1 MPKNADTTI
10 LKCILTGMGNVG
22 KSTFLT
28 LLNDGIYNENIS
40 STIGVAFGTINLE
53 VDTRSTKLQVWDLA
67 GNEKYKNMVK
77 IYLRG
82 GRIVFLCYDIS
93 SMDSFEYAKT
103 WLAELKLEFERSGS
117 QPVIFL
123 LGLKS
128 DLDVQREVTP
138 SNAEIFA
145 REQQLD
151 GFIEISSKANADDV
165 KKFKEII
172 VAPVRRALQNLNGLM
187 PIAMG
192 SSFVED
198 MQEKIAETPIEFALD
213 KLQDPKN
220 SVNIIAAIQQDLKK
234 LVGKVSAGGTE
245 VILESGESIRLPKGA
260 AEMFKQFRNPELK
273 TDQLL
278 QAWIFILRD
287 ANKRGPGIFFKRQ
300 EATTQFYQKAL
311 SCIENYFSQ
320 NPLYPVRKNSRCCCW

>member
-1 MPKNADTTI
+1 MENMPKNADTTI

-198 MQEKIAETPIEFALD
+198 MQEK
-213 KLQDPKN
+213 
-220 SVNIIAAIQQDLKK
+220 
-234 LVGKVSAGGTE
+234 KV
-245 VILESGESIRLPKGA
+245 
-260 AEMFKQFRNPELK
+260 
-273 TDQLL
+273 
-278 QAWIFILRD
+278 
-287 ANKRGPGIFFKRQ
+287 
-300 EATTQFYQKAL
+300 
-311 SCIENYFSQ
+311 
-320 NPLYPVRKNSRCCCW
+320 